1 VLQRWDTG
9 HGEFVMDAAIGLQG
23 ALWMTVAG
31 ENFGGHGR
39 VALLAS
45 VAACGSITQAAR
57 SLGMSYKTAWDAID
71 SMNNLAGEPL
81 VQRLVGGKG
90 GGGTR
95 LTPRGERLVENFRLI
110 EREHRRFI
118 EQLGRQAAGIT
129 DDYLLVRRM
138 AMKSSARNQFY
149 GAVTRVSRGA
159 VNDEVELAVAGGVK
173 LVAVVTHDSV
183 EELGLEQGSEVFALI
198 KASSIILVTGDEGA
212 CFSAR
217 NRLRG
222 VVARVRPG
230 AVGSEVVIELPAGPT
245 LDAVITHD
253 SGQALDLRPGQEVCA
268 IFKASSVILG
278 TPA

>member
-1 VLQRWDTG
+1 
-9 HGEFVMDAAIGLQG
+9 MDASIRLQG
-23 ALWMTVAG
+23 SLWLTVAG

-81 VQRLVGGKG
+81 VERLVGGRG

-110 EREHRRFI
+110 EHEHQRFI
-118 EQLGRQAAGIT
+118 EQLGQQATGIA

-138 AMKSSARNQFY
+138 SMKSSARNQFH
-149 GAVTRVSRGA
+149 GTVTRVNRGV
-159 VNDEVELAVAGGVK
+159 VNDEVELAMTSGVK
-173 LVAVVTHDSV
+173 LVAQVTHDSV
-183 EELGLEQGSEVFALI
+183 EELGLEQGSEVFALV
-198 KASSIILVTGDEGA
+198 KASSIILVSDGEGA
-212 CFSAR
+212 RFSAR
-217 NRLRG
+217 NRLLG
-222 VVARVRPG
+222 VVARIQPG
-230 AVGSEVVIELPAGPT
+230 AISTEVVIELPAGLT
-245 LDAVITHD
+245 LVVIITHD
-253 SGQALDLRPGQEVCA
+253 SGQALGLRQGQEVTA

>member
-1 VLQRWDTG
+1 
-9 HGEFVMDAAIGLQG
+9 MDASIRLQG
-23 ALWMTVAG
+23 SLWLTVAG

-39 VALLAS
+39 MALLAS

-57 SLGMSYKTAWDAID
+57 SLGMSYKAAWDAID

-81 VQRLVGGKG
+81 VQRLVGGRG

-110 EREHRRFI
+110 EHEHRRFI
-118 EQLGRQAAGIT
+118 EQLGQQATGIA

-138 AMKSSARNQFY
+138 SMKSSARNQFH
-149 GAVTRVSRGA
+149 GTVTRMNRGA
-159 VNDEVELAVAGGVK
+159 VNDEVELEVAGGVK

-183 EELGLEQGSEVFALI
+183 EELGLEQGSEVFALV
-198 KASSIILVTGDEGA
+198 KASSIILVADGEGA
-212 CFSAR
+212 RFSAR
-217 NRLRG
+217 NHLRG

-230 AVGSEVVIELPAGPT
+230 AVSSEVVIELPAGPT
-245 LDAVITHD
+245 LAAVITHG
-253 SGQALDLRPGQEVCA
+253 SGEALALRQGQEVSA
-268 IFKASSVILG
+268 IFKASSMILG